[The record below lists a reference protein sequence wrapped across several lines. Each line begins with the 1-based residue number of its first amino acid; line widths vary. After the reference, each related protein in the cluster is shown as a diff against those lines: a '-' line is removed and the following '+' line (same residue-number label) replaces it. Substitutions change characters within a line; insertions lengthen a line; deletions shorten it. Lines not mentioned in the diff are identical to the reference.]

1 MSPNS
6 SEKKK
11 FITSLGEYDQLSQ
24 LYSDA
29 WDRVQSGGTGAGYS
43 GIHYEVFEVLRKYG
57 RMANGRNEALVQLKI
72 LLREYETEHLGA
84 HDESDEEYLSKFDD
98 EDFE

>member
-1 MSPNS
+1 MSQNS
-6 SEKKK
+6 SKRKNS
-11 FITSLGEYDQLSQ
+11 ITSLDEYDQLSQ

-57 RMANGRNEALVQLKI
+57 RDEALSELKK
-72 LLREYETEHLGA
+72 LLQEYEKEYLGTK
-84 HDESDEEYLSKFDD
+84 DESDEEYLSKFDD
-98 EDFE
+98 IE

>member
-6 SEKKK
+6 SEKKNS
-11 FITSLGEYDQLSQ
+11 ITSLDEYDQLSQ

-57 RMANGRNEALVQLKI
+57 RVANGRDEALAELKK
-72 LLREYETEHLGA
+72 LLKEYETEYLGTK
-84 HDESDEEYLSKFDD
+84 DQSDEEYLSKFDD
-98 EDFE
+98 IE

>member
-6 SEKKK
+6 SRKKSS
-11 FITSLGEYDQLSQ
+11 ITSLDEDDQLSQ
-24 LYSDA
+24 LHSDA

-57 RMANGRNEALVQLKI
+57 RVANGRDEVLAELKK
-72 LLREYETEHLGA
+72 LLREYEIEHLGPKNQ
-84 HDESDEEYLSKFDD
+84 SDEEYLSKFDD
-98 EDFE
+98 I

>member
-1 MSPNS
+1 
-6 SEKKK
+6 
-11 FITSLGEYDQLSQ
+11 LDEYDQLSQ

-57 RMANGRNEALVQLKI
+57 RIANGRNEALVELKK
-72 LLREYETEHLGA
+72 LLREYETDYLGA
-84 HDESDEEYLSKFDD
+84 KDQSDEEYLNKFGDI
-98 EDFE
+98 E

>member
-6 SEKKK
+6 SEKKNS
-11 FITSLGEYDQLSQ
+11 ITSLDEYDQLSQ

-43 GIHYEVFEVLRKYG
+43 GIHYEVFNAIGKYG
-57 RMANGRNEALVQLKI
+57 RVANGRDEALTELKK
-72 LLREYETEHLGA
+72 LLREYEKNQLGIR
-84 HDESDEEYLSKFDD
+84 DQTDEEYLNKFDD
-98 EDFE
+98 IE